1 MLIIGM
7 KSNKRLKKYKN
18 KQMKKLIKK
27 FKAWL
32 ACLVRADEV
41 YLVMGPSKNSPTE
54 ENPEWKVLIAT
65 HNIED
70 AIEFMN
76 TYSDYN
82 LEQKTWLQKT
92 VVY

>member
-1 MLIIGM
+1 
-7 KSNKRLKKYKN
+7 
-18 KQMKKLIKK
+18 MKKLIKK

-54 ENPEWKVLIAT
+54 EDPEWKVLIAT
-65 HNIED
+65 HNVED